1 MVLLECPMEFARE
14 CIHDPRTTVPL
25 VPATD
30 SVVFD
35 STADERA
42 AM

>member
-1 MVLLECPMEFARE
+1 MLLECPMKFVRE
-14 CIHDPRTTVPL
+14 CIHDPRTAVSLL
-25 VPATD
+25 VATD
-30 SVVFD
+30 SVVFY